1 MVSEKPAQ
9 EVVASHTTAQPETE
23 LVSSSINRH
32 LTLPTFQH
40 NMVGVSTHCIIYFK
54 IAVCRVL
61 LCLMSFQVQRRGKI
75 IPTSL
80 RVKISWAQE
89 YLTWMNWEAMGKI

>member
-23 LVSSSINRH
+23 PVSSSINRH

-40 NMVGVSTHCIIYFK
+40 NMVGVSTHCIYFNCCLQGT
-54 IAVCRVL
+54 AVFDVIPSAEERENYTYQPPSQDL
-61 LCLMSFQVQRRGKI
+61 LGPGVPDLDELGG
-75 IPTSL
+75 
-80 RVKISWAQE
+80 
-89 YLTWMNWEAMGKI
+89 YG